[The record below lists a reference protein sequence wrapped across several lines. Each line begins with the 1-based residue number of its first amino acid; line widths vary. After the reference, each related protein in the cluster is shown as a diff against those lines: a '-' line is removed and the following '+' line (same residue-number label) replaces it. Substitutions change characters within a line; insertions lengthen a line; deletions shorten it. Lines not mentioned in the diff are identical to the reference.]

1 MKQQKYYTFFQQQIL
16 IMIALSLIPGL
27 VYVFAGWVF
36 GMMIP
41 ALIWYCFMIIISLY
55 GWKLYKE
62 FQFHKMDEEALVSWY
77 DRLKVFMYIIFTLW
91 TVIFLLYVGKSED
104 NLHYIAIFT
113 QIGASVVASTLLV
126 SDKKIFVPILLTMM
140 LPLAGYF
147 FLIGT
152 WYGYILS
159 VFSLIFLIVLLYAA
173 YNTYTLLQRNYFQ
186 ANQDAL
192 TGLFNRRYFLEYID
206 ALLERVH
213 MTEEIVYI
221 FLIDLDYFKTI
232 NDSLGHDI
240 GDELLI
246 SVSKRIEL
254 FSQNTHV
261 LARLGGDE
269 FILISKD
276 MKEQNRNKE
285 LAYNFALRLLDTIRE
300 PYMVGQ
306 HQLYISASIGV
317 HKINP
322 KAKDSTSLL
331 KNVDI
336 AMYEA
341 KTKGRDTVIMFDES
355 LSVEINE
362 HLIIEQKLYK
372 AIKENKLDVYYQPQF
387 YGNKE
392 IRGCEALARWND
404 TEFGS
409 IAPDVFI
416 PIAEKTGLIIELGSY
431 IMNET
436 FKTFYEWKLK
446 GISSGHL
453 SINISIK
460 QLLHHS
466 FVEDVN
472 ALLQTYPVHDISQNI
487 IFEITESIFARDMHK
502 VIEIMNRLK
511 NSGISFS
518 IDDFGT
524 GYSSLSYLK
533 ELPVSEL
540 KVDKSFIE
548 HLGKNENDE
557 NMIKTIISIAKNFG
571 LSIVAEGVETQEQ
584 FDFLVDHE
592 CDLYQG
598 YYFEKAITKSEFE
611 DKYLLH

>member
-16 IMIALSLIPGL
+16 IMISLSLIPGL
-27 VYVFAGWVF
+27 VYVFVGWVF
-36 GMMIP
+36 DMMIP
-41 ALIWYCFMIIISLY
+41 ALVWYGFMIFISLY
-55 GWKLYKE
+55 GWKLYRE
-62 FQFHKMDEEALVSWY
+62 FQSHQMDEEALAYWY

-91 TVIFLLYVGKSED
+91 TVIFLLYVGKSEN
-104 NLHYIAIFT
+104 NLHYITIFT

-152 WYGYILS
+152 WYGYVLS
-159 VFSLIFLIVLLYAA
+159 VFSLIFLMVLLYAA
-173 YNTYTLLQRNYFQ
+173 SNTYRLLQKNYFQ

-192 TGLFNRRYFLEYID
+192 TGLFNRRYFLEYMN
-206 ALLERVH
+206 ALIERIH

-221 FLIDLDYFKTI
+221 FLIDLDYFKMI

-254 FSQNTHV
+254 FSQNTHI

-269 FILISKD
+269 FMLISKD
-276 MKEQNRNKE
+276 MKGQNRSEE

-300 PYMVGQ
+300 PYIVGQ

-322 KAKDSTSLL
+322 QEKDSTSLL

-341 KTKGRDTVIMFDES
+341 KTKGRDTVIMFDQS
-355 LSVEINE
+355 LSIKIDE

-372 AIKENKLDVYYQPQF
+372 AIKENQLDVYYQPQF
-387 YGNKE
+387 DGNNQ

-404 TEFGS
+404 IDFGS
-409 IAPDVFI
+409 ISPDVFI

-436 FKTFYEWKLK
+436 FKTFHEWKLK
-446 GISSGHL
+446 GISSGYL
-453 SINISIK
+453 SLNISIK

-466 FVEDVN
+466 FVEGVD
-472 ALLQTYPVHDISQNI
+472 ALLQKYRAPDISQNI

-502 VIEIMNRLK
+502 VIEIMNKLR
-511 NSGISFS
+511 NRGIVFS

-540 KVDKSFIE
+540 KVDRSFIE
-548 HLGKNENDE
+548 HLGKNGNDE

-571 LSIVAEGVETQEQ
+571 LMIVAEGVETQEQ
-584 FDFLVDHE
+584 FDFLMGHE
-592 CDLYQG
+592 CDIYQG

-611 DKYLLH
+611 VKYLLR